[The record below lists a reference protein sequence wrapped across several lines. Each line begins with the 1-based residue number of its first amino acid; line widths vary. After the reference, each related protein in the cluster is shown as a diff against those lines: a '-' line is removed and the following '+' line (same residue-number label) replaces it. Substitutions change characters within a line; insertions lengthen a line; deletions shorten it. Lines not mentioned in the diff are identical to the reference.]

1 MSRTYTQQ
9 ELLLLSNFVY
19 IPACLDERPIS
30 EIIDTYRDADGGFSE
45 KSVYAAAAGGG
56 MSLSEVK
63 CVFENMDER
72 IKEDPSFGRLSVSRT
87 LNEDNVRALCYTGS
101 DDTDPV
107 VVFRGTGGTEDAWS
121 DNFKGA
127 FYEDTKIQKTAYD
140 FIRYDCGI
148 YEGITVTG
156 HSKGGNMAQ
165 YVTVMGGDRIKEC
178 VSYDG
183 QGFSEDFLGKYPE
196 EVEAA
201 SGKITSISAYNDF
214 VNILLTCIAGTCI
227 YVANE
232 SSAAGAHSSV
242 TLLSE
247 NEFDEN
253 GDFVTVRRQGAV
265 SKELGRVT
273 RIAVEKMGSM
283 SKDDKDAFSVIAG
296 SAISLALSMPQ
307 GEGLEGVMA
316 PVLGKIGVQFAKK
329 ITEAVLTNETC
340 GRPVAKN
347 AYMDAKACK
356 GAACIMK
363 DKALSIS
370 AAVNTVE
377 AIRQNLAYTISAK
390 LCAEHALEH
399 ICYDLTRLGRSLM
412 TFSEFVE
419 KAAAG
424 YERCELEAV
433 SLVFS

>member
-19 IPACLDERPIS
+19 IPACLSEKPIS
-30 EIIDTYRDADGGFSE
+30 GILDTYRDADGGFSE
-45 KSVYAAAAGGG
+45 ESVYAAAAGGG
-56 MSLSEVK
+56 MSLSEVR
-63 CVFENMDER
+63 CVFENMDEH
-72 IKEDPSFGRLSVSRT
+72 IKEDPSFGQLSVSRT
-87 LNEDNVRALCYTGS
+87 LNEDNVRALCYTS
-101 DDTDPV
+101 SEDTDPV

-148 YEGITVTG
+148 YENITVTG

-183 QGFSEDFLGKYPE
+183 QGFSDDFTEKYE
-196 EVEAA
+196 EEIKAA

-247 NEFDEN
+247 NEFNES
-253 GDFVTVRRQGAV
+253 GDFVSVRRQGAV

-273 RIAVEKMGSM
+273 QIAVDKMRSM
-283 SKDDKDAFSVIAG
+283 SGDDKDAFSVIAG
-296 SAISLALSMPQ
+296 SAISLALCTPQ
-307 GEGLEGVMA
+307 GEGIEGVMA
-316 PVLGKIGVQFAKK
+316 PTLGKIGVHFAKK
-329 ITEAVLTNETC
+329 ISESVLTNEIC
-340 GRPVAKN
+340 SRPVTQS
-347 AYMDAKACK
+347 AYMDTKACK
-356 GAACIMK
+356 GAAGIMK
-363 DKALSIS
+363 EQASS
-370 AAVNTVE
+370 VSGAVKTIE
-377 AIRQNLAYTISAK
+377 AVRQNLAYTISAK

-399 ICYDLTRLGRSLM
+399 ICYDLTRLGRSLL

-424 YERCELEAV
+424 YERCEIEAV